1 MTVRREPPH
10 RRSFALTAPLV
21 AVAWSLLVQVP
32 ALAKPQEGSSDAVPV
47 SIKAEPEYVWTRGT
61 VLLRGTVTG
70 AVPVTGV
77 GIKVL
82 TPARPPAA
90 AHWVT
95 LAPSLAPDGVFQ
107 VAFDQTPIA
116 GVYKIALT
124 TPNQLSATGEFKVI
138 GSVKDSPPLPDPL
151 PQVVEVVGK
160 VVAIAQRKV
169 ELVPPSPAKD
179 RFKAKLNAAAKQVAE
194 LRENANAASQAIRG
208 LTELVDQAG
217 PDDQK
222 LAGDRDRML
231 GTLSQA
237 QESVDLA
244 PDELRH
250 LELMQA
256 TCDNL
261 DVVVEGFKW
270 TSVLLNLGAGSVS
283 GIAAS
288 FGKDLSAYLT
298 STAAGAGGARG
309 DQAFLVGETTKY
321 LDMINDFDGKKTNL
335 VGILNDVMGQAAQ
348 DVMNAYCVQFVGPV
362 KAHMKAQFFQ
372 NGRKWWEYEF
382 DLTGRIMVHYPKDA
396 TCCSIALNGR
406 LEGYGNNFKVWEN
419 ALTVLYPKL
428 MSSTVKRTFDIPP
441 PELTAIGA
449 KIGSQY
455 IEGSVFNAK
464 LLPNSFYF
472 AVDGTLERDRM
483 ILHVGAV
490 RTDMS
495 PKARGIA
502 LMLPVL
508 SLAPTIVIYE
518 LPYKDAHFVF
528 ERASEK
534 YVIPIRTQGDVMTGT
549 QHFSNERGNSVAK
562 GDYSVDIKLCNPGC

>member
-32 ALAKPQEGSSDAVPV
+32 ALAKPQEGSSDVVPV

-70 AVPVTGV
+70 AVPATGV

-82 TPARPPAA
+82 APARPPAA

-107 VAFDQTPIA
+107 VAFDQTQVA
-116 GVYKIALT
+116 GVYKISLT

-138 GSVKDSPPLPDPL
+138 GSVKGSPPLPDPL
-151 PQVVEVVGK
+151 PQAVDVVGK
-160 VVAIAQRKV
+160 VVENARKKV

-179 RFKAKLNAAAKQVAE
+179 RFMAKLDAATKQVAA
-194 LRENANAASQAIRG
+194 LRDDARTASQAIRG

-217 PDDQK
+217 PDDEK
-222 LAGDRDRML
+222 LAGDRDRLL
-231 GTLSQA
+231 GALSQA

-270 TSVLLNLGAGSVS
+270 TSVLLNLAAGSVS
-283 GIAAS
+283 GVAES
-288 FGKDLSAYLT
+288 FGKDLAAYLT
-298 STAAGAGGARG
+298 SSAASAGGARA
-309 DQAFLVGETTKY
+309 DQSFLVGETTKY
-321 LDMINDFDGKKTNL
+321 LDMIHDFDGKKANL

-348 DVMNAYCVQFVGPV
+348 DVMSAYCVQFAGPV
-362 KAHMKAQFFQ
+362 KAHMKAQFFHD
-372 NGRKWWEYEF
+372 GVKWWEYEF

-419 ALTVLYPKL
+419 ALTVLYPTL
-428 MSSTVKRTFDIPP
+428 MSSTVKRTFDVPP
-441 PELTAIGA
+441 PELMPAGFTLAT
-449 KIGSQY
+449 QY
-455 IEGSVFNAK
+455 IEGSVFGA
-464 LLPNSFYF
+464 LLPNSFFF
-472 AVDGTLERDRM
+472 AVNGTLEPDRM

-508 SLAPTIVIYE
+508 SLAPTVVIYD

-528 ERASEK
+528 ERASDT
-534 YVIPIRTQGDVMTGT
+534 YVIPIRTEGNVMTGT
-549 QHFSNERGNSVAK
+549 QRFSNERGNSSAK
-562 GDYSVDIKLCNPGC
+562 GEYSVVIKLCNPGC